1 MEHLTR
7 LFRLMELT
15 RNQPQTGYVLA
26 GIPTNELSNLA
37 EHHYLVTFIAWQLA
51 RNLNQA
57 SAKIDIQKVL
67 EYALIHDLG
76 ELFGGDISM
85 PYAKT
90 NRAAY
95 RKAKAFEEE
104 NQKFLSKFFGTER
117 SHFKKISKEILSAK
131 TDEGIIAKIADYI
144 ECTHYKFHQ
153 NKLVKQDLALALE
166 KGRAYIK
173 KIKDTV
179 AREELGKFF
188 ERWIK
193 ELPKGTALA
202 DIRSI

>member
-1 MEHLTR
+1 MEHLTK
-7 LFRLMELT
+7 LFRVLELT

-51 RNLNQA
+51 RNLNRA
-57 SAKIDIQKVL
+57 GAKINVQKVL
-67 EYALIHDLG
+67 EYTLIHDLG

-85 PYAKT
+85 PYAKA

-104 NQKFLSKFFGTER
+104 NQKFLSKFFGKEANYFRKT
-117 SHFKKISKEILSAK
+117 SKEISDTK
-131 TDEGIIAKIADYI
+131 TDEGVVAKVADYI

-153 NKLVKQDLALALE
+153 NKLVKEDLALALE
-166 KGRAYIK
+166 KGHTYIK
-173 KIKDTV
+173 KIKDPIT
-179 AREELGKFF
+179 REQLGKFF
-188 ERWIK
+188 KKWAK
-193 ELPKGTALA
+193 ELPKSTALA
-202 DIRSI
+202 DIR

>member
-7 LFRLMELT
+7 LFRVLELT

-51 RNLNQA
+51 RSLNRA
-57 SAKIDIQKVL
+57 GAKIDITRVL
-67 EYALIHDLG
+67 EYTLIHDLG
-76 ELFGGDISM
+76 ELLGGDISM
-85 PYAKT
+85 PYAKI

-104 NQKFLSKFFGTER
+104 NQKFLSKFFGKEANYFR
-117 SHFKKISKEILSAK
+117 KISKEILDSK
-131 TDEGIIAKIADYI
+131 TDEGIVAKVADYI

-153 NKLVKQDLALALE
+153 NKLVKEDLALALE
-166 KGRAYIK
+166 KGHAYIK
-173 KIKDTV
+173 KIKDPI

-188 ERWIK
+188 KKWAK
-193 ELPKGTALA
+193 ELPKSTALA
-202 DIRSI
+202 DIR